1 MRNEDRDIWRAKLEK
16 GEYADALNFAK
27 VSNSQFPRSPFED
40 CSSFEDRHFY
50 KRTLSFL
57 NKVTIYSNKDGIF
70 SLPNVTPRQTGALN
84 TSRYDSLTRMSEML

>member
-16 GEYADALNFAK
+16 GEYAEALNFAK
-27 VSNSQFPRSPFED
+27 VCNSQFSRSPFED
-40 CSSFEDRHFY
+40 CSSFEDRLFH
-50 KRTLSFL
+50 KRTLSFR

-84 TSRYDSLTRMSEML
+84 TSR